1 MMNVGNVH
9 NKATYLRLKAR
20 DHILV
25 LRDLKIDY
33 ASKKKTNH
41 TLLCSACE
49 QVMFDNRR
57 VKYPY
62 TKYNK
67 KVDNHNQFF
76 FKLDTIFEWHVVRC
90 GSKK

>member
-33 ASKKKTNH
+33 ASKKK
-41 TLLCSACE
+41 
-49 QVMFDNRR
+49 D
-57 VKYPY
+57 
-62 TKYNK
+62 
-67 KVDNHNQFF
+67 
-76 FKLDTIFEWHVVRC
+76 
-90 GSKK
+90 